1 MYTGKITTTKFNLK
15 NNENEYNKQETPTKI
30 VTMKKENATR
40 QVFLFF
46 VHHMFLRK
54 IIRAQK

>member
-30 VTMKKENATR
+30 VTMKKENAT
-40 QVFLFF
+40 
-46 VHHMFLRK
+46 
-54 IIRAQK
+54 